1 MIRLNVFIQVSP
13 ENRAEVLTTIN
24 ELAEKS
30 RKEKGCIAYGAF
42 ENTQDPTVLMIC
54 ETWEN
59 EEVLAAHE
67 KTQHFILLVGKTQ
80 KLAEMK
86 LEKFTF

>member
-1 MIRLNVFIQVSP
+1 MIRLNVFIKVSP
-13 ENRAEVLTTIN
+13 EKRAEVLATIN

-30 RKEKGCIAYGAF
+30 RQEKGCIAYGAF
-42 ENTQDPTVLMIC
+42 ENTQDSSVLMIC

-80 KLAEMK
+80 QLAEMK
-86 LEKFTF
+86 LEKFNF

>member
-1 MIRLNVFIQVSP
+1 MIRLNVFIKVSP

-24 ELAEKS
+24 ELVEKS
-30 RKEKGCIAYGAF
+30 LQEKGCIAYGAF
-42 ENTQDPTVLMIC
+42 EHTTDKSVLMIC

-67 KTQHFILLVGKTQ
+67 KTPHFITLVAKTQ
-80 KLAEMK
+80 QLAEMK
-86 LEKFTF
+86 LERFHK

>member
-13 ENRAEVLTTIN
+13 ENREEVLATIR

-30 RKEKGCIAYGAF
+30 QQEKGCIAYGIF
-42 ENTQDPTVLMIC
+42 EHSTDSSVLMIC

-67 KTQHFILLVGKTQ
+67 KTQHFITLVGKTQ
-80 KLAEMK
+80 QLATMK
-86 LEKFTF
+86 LERFTF

>member
-1 MIRLNVFIQVSP
+1 MIRLNVFIKVSP

-30 RKEKGCIAYGAF
+30 RLEKGCIAYGAF
-42 ENTQDPTVLMIC
+42 ENTQDPSILLIC

-59 EEVLAAHE
+59 QEVLSAHE
-67 KTQHFILLVGKTQ
+67 KTEHFITLVAKTQ
-80 KLAEMK
+80 QLAEMK
-86 LEKFTF
+86 LEKFVF

>member
-1 MIRLNVFIQVSP
+1 MAHSKTP
-13 ENRAEVLTTIN
+13 
-24 ELAEKS
+24 
-30 RKEKGCIAYGAF
+30 
-42 ENTQDPTVLMIC
+42 QDPGILMIC

-80 KLAEMK
+80 QLAEMK
-86 LEKFTF
+86 LEKFNF

>member
-13 ENRAEVLTTIN
+13 QNRAEVLTTIN
-24 ELAEKS
+24 KLAEKS
-30 RKEKGCIAYGAF
+30 RQEKGCIAYGAF

>member
-1 MIRLNVFIQVSP
+1 MIRLNVFIKVSP
-13 ENRAEVLTTIN
+13 EKRAEVLATIN

-30 RKEKGCIAYGAF
+30 RQEKGCIAYGAF
-42 ENTQDPTVLMIC
+42 ENTQDSSVLMIC

-67 KTQHFILLVGKTQ
+67 KTQQFNLLVGKQ
-80 KLAEMK
+80 QQLEVMK
-86 LEKFTF
+86 LEKLNI

>member
-30 RKEKGCIAYGAF
+30 RQEKGCIAYGAF

-67 KTQHFILLVGKTQ
+67 KTQHFIQLVGKTQ

-86 LEKFTF
+86 LEKFIF

>member
-1 MIRLNVFIQVSP
+1 MIRLNVFIKVSP
-13 ENRAEVLTTIN
+13 ENRAEVLATIN

-30 RKEKGCIAYGAF
+30 RQEKGCVAYGAF

-59 EEVLAAHE
+59 ENVLAVHE
-67 KTQHFILLVGKTQ
+67 KTKHFILLVGKTQ
-80 KLAEMK
+80 QLADMK

>member
-1 MIRLNVFIQVSP
+1 MIRLNVFIKVSP
-13 ENRAEVLTTIN
+13 ENRAEVLSTIN
-24 ELAEKS
+24 ELVEKS
-30 RKEKGCIAYGAF
+30 KQEKGCIAYGAF
-42 ENTQDPTVLMIC
+42 EHSTDKSVLMIC

-67 KTQHFILLVGKTQ
+67 KTRHFTLLVGKTQ
-80 KLAEMK
+80 KLSEMK